1 MPCIGGRMNHGEN
14 FGCDPPK
21 FGGHAG
27 VHPEHNASEWRNICL
42 IGPWFWSNG
51 NIEERLAL
59 WRSAHVPWGQSTQRI
74 IMAADKL
81 DIDIASIQDNPA
93 ERQVEFAGEVDADE
107 VQFAVQYDV
116 LEALS
121 GDRPDEDDAI
131 EMFNRF
137 SDEIAE
143 AGLAALARSSDQA
156 LVVIS
161 ENDLE

>member
-1 MPCIGGRMNHGEN
+1 M
-14 FGCDPPK
+14 
-21 FGGHAG
+21 
-27 VHPEHNASEWRNICL
+27 L
-42 IGPWFWSNG
+42 
-51 NIEERLAL
+51 
-59 WRSAHVPWGQSTQRI
+59 
-74 IMAADKL
+74 ADKL

-93 ERQVEFAGEVDADE
+93 ERQVEFSGEIDADE
-107 VQFAVQYDV
+107 IQFAVQYDV

-121 GDRPDEDDAI
+121 GDAPEEDDAV

-143 AGLAALARSSDQA
+143 AGLVALARSSEQT

>member
-1 MPCIGGRMNHGEN
+1 
-14 FGCDPPK
+14 
-21 FGGHAG
+21 
-27 VHPEHNASEWRNICL
+27 
-42 IGPWFWSNG
+42 
-51 NIEERLAL
+51 
-59 WRSAHVPWGQSTQRI
+59 
-74 IMAADKL
+74 MAADKL

-93 ERQVEFAGEVDADE
+93 EQQVEFAGEVDADE